1 MFQEGEMLEPE
12 VKASIVYSANEWAS
26 FIMKQE
32 KPGNTQKAFDTYM
45 RAFEKLYGALVSTV
59 SPAGQ

>member
-1 MFQEGEMLEPE
+1 MLEPE
-12 VKASIVYSANEWAS
+12 VKASIVYSANEWAT

-32 KPGNTQKAFDTYM
+32 KPGNTQKAFETYIK
-45 RAFEKLYGALVSTV
+45 AFEKMYGALVSTV

>member
-1 MFQEGEMLEPE
+1 MLEPE

-32 KPGNTQKAFDTYM
+32 KPGNSQKAFDSYIN
-45 RAFEKLYGALVSTV
+45 AFTKMYGALVSTV
-59 SPAGQ
+59 SPAEQ

>member
-1 MFQEGEMLEPE
+1 MLEPE
-12 VKASIVYSANEWAS
+12 TKASIVYAAHDMAS

-32 KPGNTQKAFDTYM
+32 KPGNSQKAYEIYM
-45 RAFEKLYGALVSTV
+45 KTFEKLYGALISTV

>member
-1 MFQEGEMLEPE
+1 MLEPE
-12 VKASIVYSANEWAS
+12 VKASIVYSANEWAT

-32 KPGNTQKAFDTYM
+32 KPGNTQKAFESYM
-45 RAFEKLYGALVSTV
+45 VAFEKMYGALVSAV

>member
-1 MFQEGEMLEPE
+1 MLEPE
-12 VKASIVYSANEWAS
+12 VKASIVYSANEWAT

-32 KPGNTQKAFDTYM
+32 KPGNTQKAFESYM
-45 RAFEKLYGALVSTV
+45 IAFEKLYGALVSTV

>member
-1 MFQEGEMLEPE
+1 MLEPE

-32 KPGNTQKAFDTYM
+32 KPGNTQKAFESYM
-45 RAFEKLYGALVSTV
+45 VAFEKMYGALVNAV

>member
-1 MFQEGEMLEPE
+1 MLEPE
-12 VKASIVYSANEWAS
+12 VKASIVYSANEWAT

-32 KPGNTQKAFDTYM
+32 KPGNTQKAFESYM
-45 RAFEKLYGALVSTV
+45 VAFEKMYGALVSTV